1 MRIST
6 RTRVVSGGLLVLF
19 AWWLHRRLA
28 DPPPGA
34 QGEVVPADEDR
45 YTAGII
51 NSAVDL
57 IESAQQPGDIHH
69 RDVHAKAHG
78 CVKARVEVGEVAP
91 AFRHG
96 VFAEPRSYDAW
107 IRFSSGDTHQQPDKA
122 RDARGFA
129 MKLLGVPGEKL
140 LEEEKNEETQ
150 DFIMINSRVFFIP
163 TVKEYGIFMRYMADG
178 SRYGYFFGGPS
189 LHADSWRLREL
200 LLALETLKGA
210 PRSPLDPQ
218 YHSLS
223 AYTLGPDLNVKYSA
237 KPCALPGGK
246 GGAKSGND
254 FLREALKSDL
264 AAGNGCFDLLVQ
276 PQVAGKNMPVE
287 DTTIEW
293 REKDSPFV
301 KVARVVIPKQAF
313 DTPEQNAFCED
324 LSFTPW
330 HALPAHRPL
339 GGMNRLR
346 KAVYREISR
355 YRHGKNASSS
365 SSSPTRR
372 EPRGFCLD
380 LTGQPCPDPAP

>member
-6 RTRVVSGGLLVLF
+6 RTRVVSVGLLLLF

-28 DPPPGA
+28 DPPPGE
-34 QGEVVPADEDR
+34 QGEVVPPDEDE

-57 IESAQQPGDIHH
+57 IEGAQKPGDIRH

-78 CVKARVEVGEVAP
+78 CVKARVEVGEVAA

-107 IRFSSGDTHQQPDKA
+107 IRFSSGDTHQQADKV

-129 MKLLGVPGEKL
+129 MKLMGVPGEKL
-140 LEEEKNEETQ
+140 LEDERNEETQ

-163 TVKEYGIFMRYMADG
+163 TAKEYGVFMRTMGDG
-178 SRYGYFFGGPS
+178 SRYGYFFAGPS
-189 LHADSWRLREL
+189 PGRWRLREM
-200 LLALETLKGA
+200 LLALKTLKGA

-223 AYTLGPDLNVKYSA
+223 AYKLGPDLSVKYSA

-246 GGAKSGND
+246 GGTKSGDN
-254 FLREALKSDL
+254 FLRDALKSDL

-313 DTPEQNAFCED
+313 DTPAQNAFCED

-330 HALPAHRPL
+330 HALPEHRPL

-355 YRHGKNASSS
+355 YRHDKNRLVFSSS
-365 SSSPTRR
+365 RR
-372 EPRGFCLD
+372 EPKGFCLD
-380 LTGQPCPDPAP
+380 LTGQPCPDAAP

>member
-6 RTRVVSGGLLVLF
+6 RTRVVSVALLVLF

-28 DPPPGA
+28 DPPPGE
-34 QGEVVPADEDR
+34 QGEVVPADEDT
-45 YTAGII
+45 YTAAII
-51 NSAVDL
+51 NSGVDL
-57 IESAQQPGDIHH
+57 IEGAQKAGDVHH

-78 CVKARVEVGEVAP
+78 CVKARVEVGEVPEAL
-91 AFRHG
+91 RHG

-107 IRFSSGDTHQQPDKA
+107 IRFSSGDTHQQADKV

-129 MKLLGVPGEKL
+129 MKLMGVPGEKL

-163 TVKEYGIFMRYMADG
+163 TVKEYGIFMRYMAEG

-189 LHADSWRLREL
+189 LHASRWRLREMM
-200 LLALETLKGA
+200 LALKTLKGA

-223 AYTLGPDLNVKYSA
+223 AYKLGPDLSVKYSA

-246 GGAKSGND
+246 GGTKSGDN

-264 AAGNGCFDLLVQ
+264 AAGSGCFDLLVQ
-276 PQVAGKNMPVE
+276 PQVPGRNMPVE

-293 REKDSPFV
+293 REKDSAFV

-346 KAVYREISR
+346 KAVYREIAR
-355 YRHGKNASSS
+355 YRHGKNGLPIA
-365 SSSPTRR
+365 RH

-380 LTGQPCPDPAP
+380 LTGQPCPTAAP

>member
-6 RTRVVSGGLLVLF
+6 RTRVVSVGLLLLF
-19 AWWLHRRLA
+19 AWWLHGRLA

-34 QGEVVPADEDR
+34 QGEVVPPDEDE

-51 NSAVDL
+51 DAAVEL
-57 IESAQQPGDIHH
+57 IEGEQKAGEVHH

-107 IRFSSGDTHQQPDKA
+107 IRFSSGDTRRQPDKVK
-122 RDARGFA
+122 DARGFA
-129 MKLLGVPGEKL
+129 MKLMGVPGEKL
-140 LEEEKNEETQ
+140 LAEEKNEETQ
-150 DFIMINSRVFFIP
+150 DFIMINSPVFFIP
-163 TVKEYGIFMRYMADG
+163 TVKEYGIFMRYMAGG

-189 LHADSWRLREL
+189 LRAGLWRLREMM
-200 LLALETLKGA
+200 LALKTLKSA

-223 AYTLGPDLNVKYSA
+223 AYKLGPDLSVKYSA
-237 KPCALPGGK
+237 KPCASPGGK
-246 GGAKSGND
+246 GGTKSGDN

-293 REKDSPFV
+293 REEDSPFV
-301 KVARVVIPKQAF
+301 KVARVTIPKQAF

-330 HALPAHRPL
+330 HSLPEHRPL
-339 GGMNRLR
+339 GAMNRLR

-355 YRHGKNASSS
+355 YRHAKNGP
-365 SSSPTRR
+365 SSPRR
-372 EPRGFCLD
+372 EPKGFCLD
-380 LTGQPCPDPAP
+380 LTGQSCPDAAP

>member
-6 RTRVVSGGLLVLF
+6 RTRVVSVGLLVLF

-28 DPPPGA
+28 DPPPGE
-34 QGEVVPADEDR
+34 QGEVVPPDEDR
-45 YTAGII
+45 YTVGII

-57 IESAQQPGDIHH
+57 IEGAQKAGDVHH

-78 CVKARVEVGEVAP
+78 CVEAGVGVGRGAP
-91 AFRHG
+91 AFRPG

-107 IRFSSGDTHQQPDKA
+107 IRFSSGDTHQQPDKV

-129 MKLLGVPGEKL
+129 MKLMGVPGEKL

-150 DFIMINSRVFFIP
+150 DFIMIYSRVFFIP
-163 TVKEYGIFMRYMADG
+163 TVKEYGLFMRYMGDG
-178 SRYGYFFGGPS
+178 SRYGFFVGGPS
-189 LHADSWRLREL
+189 FHGDRWRLREM
-200 LLALETLKGA
+200 LLALKTLKSA

-223 AYTLGPDLNVKYSA
+223 AYKLGPELNVKYSA

-246 GGAKSGND
+246 GGTKSGDN

-264 AAGNGCFDLLVQ
+264 AAGSGCFDLLVQ

-293 REKDSPFV
+293 REKDAPFV
-301 KVARVVIPKQAF
+301 KVARVLIPKQAF

-330 HALPAHRPL
+330 HALPEHRPL

-346 KAVYREISR
+346 KAGYLEILR
-355 YRHGKNASSS
+355 YRHGKNGP
-365 SSSPTRR
+365 SSSPPRR

-380 LTGQPCPDPAP
+380 LTGQPCPDAAP